1 MLLFFSC
8 FLIIEPLWIQLSLGT
23 ENPVAAIGHTNN
35 KLKVTIPVTA
45 QVDRTVRASLEVPV
59 LLTLLSHTCTC
70 SHSPGLSSLPLG
82 LIMQVCS
89 WTTLSIG
96 LHFGCL
102 LRKYCTA
109 LSLCQCYLFWDKE
122 LPASCF
128 LLPALI
134 LMAHAVQSVMLI
146 YCFSDMIIILP
157 FHWEITRVY
166 NNLGVIFT
174 SESLSHCL
182 IVFSH
187 QLHHWEVW
195 LTSDSRSTLL
205 PLSWTHPWLWGDLLP
220 QDSTWGPFWAP
231 LPTLTQ
237 KLPPATFSLQMTAGL
252 PCPCPVH
259 PSLDLTWLWWPKSP
273 LDCSLAWL

>member
-35 KLKVTIPVTA
+35 KLKVTLPVTA
-45 QVDRTVRASLEVPV
+45 QVDRTVRASLEVLV

-70 SHSPGLSSLPLG
+70 SHSPRLSSLPLG

-109 LSLCQCYLFWDKE
+109 LSLCQYYLFWDKE

-128 LLPALI
+128 LPSFWWLMQSNQLFWFIVFLIWSLSFHSTERLPG
-134 LMAHAVQSVMLI
+134 S
-146 YCFSDMIIILP
+146 IIIWVWFL
-157 FHWEITRVY
+157 HL
-166 NNLGVIFT
+166 NL
-174 SESLSHCL
+174 
-182 IVFSH
+182 
-187 QLHHWEVW
+187 
-195 LTSDSRSTLL
+195 
-205 PLSWTHPWLWGDLLP
+205 
-220 QDSTWGPFWAP
+220 WAI
-231 LPTLTQ
+231 
-237 KLPPATFSLQMTAGL
+237 A
-252 PCPCPVH
+252 
-259 PSLDLTWLWWPKSP
+259 
-273 LDCSLAWL
+273 